1 MSLIEKARAKVAEI
15 QRGGLVSRT
24 GRLGIIE
31 AFPKLKEIRGGG
43 KLLGQVPILDEI
55 RSKGAVGT
63 IQERFPALRG
73 QGLFTAATPT
83 SQSLFRAVTPTSQ
96 KPGIVEDVYVEPL
109 KKETS
114 RSLSVQM

>member
-15 QRGGLVSRT
+15 KGRGLITEVRGKGLM
-24 GRLGIIE
+24 E

-43 KLLGQVPILDEI
+43 KLLGQVPIIEEI
-55 RSKGAVGT
+55 KAKGVVGAV
-63 IQERFPALRG
+63 QERFPALRG
-73 QGLFTAATPT
+73 QGLFK
-83 SQSLFRAVTPTSQ
+83 AVTPTSQ